1 MKRLLHILACVSA
14 VIVLYGCEN
23 KNTPL
28 DSFILDETIR
38 LELDGVKVFV
48 YDNNRCQLAFNEQR
62 RLFRANSDTMLN
74 YFELVLD
81 RIPDKEGEDLTGNL
95 WWSTVAG
102 ERSRNNITLNVKR
115 IKGDIIWL
123 CDTSQRTAVVIR
135 VLE

>member
-14 VIVLYGCEN
+14 VIALYGCEN